1 MANPARDPRRPQPR
15 VQSRRDRPSAR
26 RARSPLAGV
35 FSERAPLAGALG
47 GLLLALAG
55 CGQPA
60 GQFYVVQNQSPE
72 AGCTVPTGTSGTYQ
86 GEGTLDI
93 RVPATSDAAYT
104 LFPLLQN
111 DLPAVGGGSA
121 EPNRIALSGFEV
133 EIAFVDGNAAAASL
147 FASLATD
154 STAAGLLHFQTAWSG
169 SVAPGGGRTSAGTS
183 AFPAETA
190 IRLRD
195 SCALVDHSYVRV
207 TANVRAKGS
216 TQSGG
221 VTSDVF
227 KYPIRVCDGCLINS
241 ITACPS
247 TTAVL
252 TGGVCGPGQDA
263 PVDCCTQGTSLIC
276 PATTVAAP

>member
-1 MANPARDPRRPQPR
+1 VPGPHGVRLRLRPWR
-15 VQSRRDRPSAR
+15 LWS
-26 RARSPLAGV
+26 
-35 FSERAPLAGALG
+35 AGAAC
-47 GLLLALAG
+47 LLAIAVGG

-60 GQFYVVQNQSPE
+60 GQFFVVQNQSPE
-72 AGCTVPTGTSGTYQ
+72 SGCTIPTGTAGTYQ

-93 RVPATSDAAYT
+93 RVPASSDAAYT
-104 LFPLLQN
+104 LFPLLEN
-111 DLPAVGGGSA
+111 DLPAAGAGGP

-133 EIAFVDGNAAAASL
+133 EIVFVDGNAASAAA
-147 FASLATD
+147 FAAIAADS
-154 STAAGLLHFQTAWSG
+154 STAGLMHFQTPWSG

-195 SCALVDHSYVRV
+195 SGALSDHSYARV
-207 TANVRAKGS
+207 TANVRAHGS

-241 ITACPS
+241 ITSCPS

-252 TGGVCGPGQDA
+252 TGGACGPGQDA
-263 PVDCCTQGTSLIC
+263 PVDCCTQGTALIC
-276 PATTVAAP
+276 PATTAPATSK

>member
-1 MANPARDPRRPQPR
+1 MRE
-15 VQSRRDRPSAR
+15 QSRLL
-26 RARSPLAGV
+26 RASLS
-35 FSERAPLAGALG
+35 FAGAACG
-47 GLLLALAG
+47 MLLTLSG
-55 CGQPA
+55 CGLPA

-72 AGCTVPTGTSGTYQ
+72 TGCTVPTGTGTYQ

-93 RVPATSDAAYT
+93 RVPASSDAAYT
-104 LFPLLQN
+104 LFPLLEN
-111 DLPAVGGGSA
+111 DLPAAGGGGP

-133 EIAFVDGNAAAASL
+133 EIAFVDGNAAAAAM
-147 FASLATD
+147 FASMATD
-154 STAAGLLHFQTAWSG
+154 STAVGLLHFQTAWSG
-169 SVAPGGGRTSAGTS
+169 SVPPGGGRLSAGTS

-195 SCALVDHSYVRV
+195 SGALADHSYVRV

-216 TQSGG
+216 TQTGA

-241 ITACPS
+241 ITTCPA

-252 TGGVCGPGQDA
+252 TGGLCGAGQDQ

-276 PATTVAAP
+276 PATTAAAAP